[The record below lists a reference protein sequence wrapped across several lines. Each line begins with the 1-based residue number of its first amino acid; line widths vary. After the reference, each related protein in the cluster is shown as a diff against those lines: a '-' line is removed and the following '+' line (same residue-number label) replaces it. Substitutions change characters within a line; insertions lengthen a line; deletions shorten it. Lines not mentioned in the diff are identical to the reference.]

1 MIDSIT
7 GGYLTAPTT
16 GVILM
21 MIGLYGLMV
30 KRDLIKQVICINII
44 SPGVVLFFTGLGYVP
59 DAGAPLLPFVDVV
72 DPIPATLML
81 TTLVIDVA
89 ITSFALALIIKIKET
104 EIVRDEK

>member
-7 GGYLTAPTT
+7 GGYLTAPVT

-30 KRDLIKQVICINII
+30 KRDLIQQVISINII
-44 SPGVVLFFTGLGYVP
+44 SPGVVLYFTGLGYVS
-59 DAGAPLLPFVDVV
+59 GAEVPLFPNTNVV

-89 ITSFALALIIKIKET
+89 VTSFALALIIKIE
-104 EIVRDEK
+104 EIEVRRDED